1 MARDP
6 HQPEESRLPPPARRK
21 SNPKNRGPAHLL
33 RIRSLN
39 AQPSVLNCVRNLR
52 RPRSPRRHRRQ
63 PISFSRSHRN
73 RPPLRP
79 EPGLLLRLR
88 HVYSG
93 RPLLPWTPLALDR
106 PHVSRR
112 LARVIFLQ
120 LPTRCLPQVPRLRPR
135 HRHRLPSHGPR
146 PIPLPRRGCDQVLG
160 ERYLRGI

>member
-39 AQPSVLNCVRNLR
+39 AQPSVLNFVRNLR
-52 RPRSPRRHRRQ
+52 RPRPPRRHRRQ

-79 EPGLLLRLR
+79 ESGLLLRLR

-120 LPTRCLPQVPRLRPR
+120 LPTRCLPQVPRLRAR

-160 ERYLRGI
+160 ERYLR